1 MIEVETW
8 AVISTLGGF
17 LASFIGLAFGIG
29 KYTLWQMQK
38 QLDVRFAGLKEDAAE
53 WRQVEK
59 DLMQLKVDLSA
70 NFVRREDY
78 IRGQTVLEAKMDAL
92 NLRIENL
99 QLRGGK

>member
-29 KYTLWQMQK
+29 RYTLHQMQK
-38 QLDVRFAGLKEDAAE
+38 QLDVRFAGLKEDASE

-59 DLMQLKVDLSA
+59 ELMALKADLPL
-70 NFVRREDY
+70 NYVRREDY
-78 IRGQTVLEAKMDAL
+78 IRGQTILESKLDAL
-92 NLRIENL
+92 ALRIENL
-99 QLRGGK
+99 QLRGEK